1 MISVTVVIL
10 STALLLA
17 MVLNLAL
24 KPSFS
29 ARLTTIC
36 MIIAFVGGVLIY
48 GVGFAESTGDIGLS
62 MIRTPFCVV
71 KMFVGINDYGSIA
84 GTSPVATPFRLIVFW
99 IIHLLAFYSMASA
112 AMFTL
117 GEEALRYL
125 RMILSAKGDLTLIY
139 GINDRSIDLGKEC
152 REAGTGSV
160 VFIAENADH
169 TAVTDL
175 NNMGMSVISGPS
187 AVSSA
192 GSVMRRLRVSRRSIN
207 VFAMDEEDKDLFY
220 ALDLKNA
227 LKEAGV

>member
-1 MISVTVVIL
+1 MISVTVVVM

-36 MIIAFVGGVLIY
+36 MVIAFAGGVLIY

-62 MIRTPFCVV
+62 MIRTPFCVI
-71 KMFVGINDYGSIA
+71 KMFVGINDYGSIE
-84 GTSPVATPFRLIVFW
+84 GTSPVGTPFRIVLFW

-125 RMILSAKGDLTLIY
+125 RMVLSAKGDLTLIY
-139 GINDRSIDLGKEC
+139 GIND
-152 REAGTGSV
+152 
-160 VFIAENADH
+160 NH
-169 TAVTDL
+169 
-175 NNMGMSVISGPS
+175 
-187 AVSSA
+187 
-192 GSVMRRLRVSRRSIN
+192 
-207 VFAMDEEDKDLFY
+207 
-220 ALDLKNA
+220 
-227 LKEAGV
+227 